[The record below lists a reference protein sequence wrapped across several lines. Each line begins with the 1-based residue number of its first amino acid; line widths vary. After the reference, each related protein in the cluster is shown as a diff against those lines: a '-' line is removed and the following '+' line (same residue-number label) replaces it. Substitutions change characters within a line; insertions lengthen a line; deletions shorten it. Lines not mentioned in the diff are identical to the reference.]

1 MIKGETVTLTR
12 RIDKNWYEGKIG
24 SRKGIL
30 PVSYVDIISDLG
42 DTGSGM
48 STLLPKPAAAPAAH
62 SILKNG
68 TMASSSYVP
77 MYEKQKTMVMA
88 GSASPY
94 STLSR
99 PGSSMS
105 NGKPEPTPFRALY
118 NYKPQNE
125 DEVELCEGDI
135 VYVMEKCDDGW
146 FVGTSQR
153 TGIFGTF
160 PGNYVT
166 NV

>member
-1 MIKGETVTLTR
+1 V
-12 RIDKNWYEGKIG
+12 G

-30 PVSYVDIISDLG
+30 PVAYVDILQEPGEGNIA
-42 DTGSGM
+42 
-48 STLLPKPAAAPAAH
+48 LPTKPSPAPAAH

-68 TMASSSYVP
+68 SLPGSGSYLP
-77 MYEKQKTMVMA
+77 QYDKPKSTL

-105 NGKPEPTPFRALY
+105 NGAGKADPTPFRALY

-125 DEVELCEGDI
+125 DEVELHEGDI

-166 NV
+166 QI